1 MDEELIKKSNP
12 LSKKGRKDPFYILY
26 LMAFPGIAA
35 LILFSYVPMTYVV
48 IAFLEYN
55 PIKGLLNSNFVGI
68 KNFKE
73 ALQDYYFRQ
82 AFINTVIIK
91 LGQTL
96 VTFPFSVLLA
106 LFLNEAIKPVRRI
119 IQTATIL
126 PYFIS
131 WVAIATI
138 FRNLLSPSGGLVNE
152 ILMTWLGRHQPI
164 QFLSDPRSFRYLII
178 FQDAWKMGGFWALI
192 YLSAITS
199 IDPSLYESAMIDGA
213 NRWQCM
219 WYITIPSI
227 STTLS
232 TMFIILIGYLVLGP
246 FEQVFSQYSP
256 VVYSTGDIIE
266 TFTFR
271 LALSQQQYSYA
282 TAVGFMQGILA
293 LVLVILTNKVIRS
306 IEEGGGAF

>member
-1 MDEELIKKSNP
+1 MNRESIKKSNS
-12 LSKKGRKDPFYILY
+12 LNRKERRDSFYILY

-35 LILFSYVPMTYVV
+35 LVLFSYVPMSYVL

-55 PIKGLLNSNFVGI
+55 PIRGLLNSSFVGI

-106 LFLNEAIKPVRRI
+106 LFLNEAIKPVRRV
-119 IQTATIL
+119 IQTASIL

-152 ILMTWLGRHQPI
+152 ILITWLGKQHPI
-164 QFLSDPRSFRYLII
+164 QFLSDPKIFRLLII

-219 WYITIPSI
+219 WYITIPGI

-256 VVYSTGDIIE
+256 TVYSTGDIIE

-271 LALSQQQYSYA
+271 LALSQQRYSYA

-293 LVLVILTNKVIRS
+293 LILVILTNKVIRR

>member
-1 MDEELIKKSNP
+1 MNRESIKKSNS
-12 LSKKGRKDPFYILY
+12 LNRKERRDSFYILY

-35 LILFSYVPMTYVV
+35 LVLFSYVPMSYVLV
-48 IAFLEYN
+48 AFLEYN
-55 PIKGLLNSNFVGI
+55 PIRGLLNSSFVGI

-106 LFLNEAIKPVRRI
+106 LFLNEAIKPVRRV
-119 IQTATIL
+119 IQTASIL

-152 ILMTWLGRHQPI
+152 ILMTWLGGHQPI
-164 QFLSDPRSFRYLII
+164 HFLSDPKIFRLLII

-219 WYITIPSI
+219 WYITIPGI

-256 VVYSTGDIIE
+256 TVYSTGDIIE

-271 LALSQQQYSYA
+271 LALSQQRYSYA

-293 LVLVILTNKVIRS
+293 LILVILTNKVIRR

>member
-1 MDEELIKKSNP
+1 
-12 LSKKGRKDPFYILY
+12 
-26 LMAFPGIAA
+26 MAFPGIAA

>member
-1 MDEELIKKSNP
+1 
-12 LSKKGRKDPFYILY
+12 
-26 LMAFPGIAA
+26 MAFPGIAA
-35 LILFSYVPMTYVV
+35 LVLFSYVPMSYVL

-55 PIKGLLNSNFVGI
+55 PIRGLLNSSFVGV
-68 KNFKE
+68 KNFIE

-106 LFLNEAIKPVRRI
+106 LFLNEAIKPVRRV
-119 IQTATIL
+119 IQTASIL

-152 ILMTWLGRHQPI
+152 ILIIWLGKQHPI
-164 QFLSDPRSFRYLII
+164 QFLSDPKIFRLLII

-219 WYITIPSI
+219 WYITIPGI

-256 VVYSTGDIIE
+256 TVYSTGDIIE

-271 LALSQQQYSYA
+271 LALSQQRYSYA

-293 LVLVILTNKVIRS
+293 LILVILTNKIIRS